1 MSPWRCPDERGV
13 LWSPVRPRPA
23 TDAGPRTSAVGGG
36 DIVSLVLEVT
46 RRLDDRGVAY
56 CHWKSN
62 DHLAAALSAD
72 TDLDILVDPAGID
85 DVYAIFAELSCRRG
99 RVANARNDIGLED
112 FLGVDE
118 ESGRLVHF
126 HVHYRIPGG
135 ERHNK
140 RFRLPWERVVL
151 ETRVRDASGVWVTAP
166 ALEIVLLVT
175 RYALKLRGRDIA
187 QRVSG
192 PSSELEYLMARADRG
207 DVLDL
212 AEQLLGPRGK
222 VAVARCLDQ
231 DMDTGSLYRLRRVA
245 LRALGSQASSRG
257 PVAFGR
263 RINREA
269 AWAMRGISR
278 KFFPRPVLKGRGGT
292 GGGLLVA
299 FVGCDGSG
307 KSTMVGESRAFLAP
321 KLDVFPMY
329 LGSGDGSS
337 SLVRKPMKWVRDRVF
352 GPSRNKG
359 TISKK
364 AEVAASHPG
373 AMSSAKAA
381 WAITLAAEKQRKIRQ
396 VMKAR
401 TRGMVVICDRWPQMQ
416 FPGELDGPRL
426 THWAAGNAWQ
436 RRLAR
441 YELRPYELARRYPP
455 DLIIRLDVDVDTAAT
470 RRPED
475 ARDYLEHRIELVRA
489 LDFSG
494 SLFGAVDIDGTQP
507 PDKVLTAVLRAI
519 WSRL

>member
-1 MSPWRCPDERGV
+1 M
-13 LWSPVRPRPA
+13 
-23 TDAGPRTSAVGGG
+23 
-36 DIVSLVLEVT
+36 SLVMEVL

-85 DVYAIFAELSCRRG
+85 DVYAIFAELACRRG
-99 RVANARNDIGLED
+99 RVANARNDVGLED
-112 FLGVDE
+112 FLGVDD
-118 ESGRLVHF
+118 ESGRMVHF

-140 RFRLPWERVVL
+140 RFRLPWERTVL
-151 ETRVRDASGVWVTAP
+151 ATRVRDETGVWVTAP
-166 ALEIVLLVT
+166 AVEVVLLLT
-175 RYALKLRGRDIA
+175 RYALKLRGRDM
-187 QRVSG
+187 VGGSSG
-192 PSSELEYLMARADRG
+192 PGSELAFLMERTDRDTVLETTRA
-207 DVLDL
+207 
-212 AEQLLGPRGK
+212 LLGDAAVP
-222 VAVARCLDQ
+222 AVAAALD
-231 DMDTGSLYRLRRVA
+231 DGPSTATLYRLRRVV
-245 LRALGSQASSRG
+245 LRALSSQTSSRG
-257 PVAFGR
+257 PAAFTR
-263 RINREA
+263 RMNREA

-278 KFFPRPVLKGRGGT
+278 KVAPRPVLKGRGGT
-292 GGGLLVA
+292 GGGLLIA

-307 KSTMVGESRAFLAP
+307 KSTMVGETRAFLAP

-337 SLVRKPMKWVRDRVF
+337 SLARKPMKVVRDLVF

-359 TISKK
+359 AIAKK
-364 AEVAASHPG
+364 AEAATAHPG
-373 AMSSAKAA
+373 AMGAAKAL
-381 WAITLAAEKQRKIRQ
+381 WAVTLASEKSRKLRQ

-416 FPGELDGPRL
+416 YAGELDGPRL
-426 THWAAGNAWQ
+426 THWAEGSAWQ
-436 RRLAR
+436 RRLAA
-441 YELRPYELARRYPP
+441 YELRPYELARRFPP
-455 DLIIRLDVDVDTAAT
+455 DLVIRLDVDADTASQ

-475 ARDYLEHRIELVRA
+475 GRDYLEHRIELVRS
-489 LDFSG
+489 LTFDG

-507 PDKVLTAVLRAI
+507 PDKVLTAILRAI

>member
-1 MSPWRCPDERGV
+1 M
-13 LWSPVRPRPA
+13 
-23 TDAGPRTSAVGGG
+23 
-36 DIVSLVLEVT
+36 SLVLEVT
-46 RRLDDRGVAY
+46 RRFDDRGVAY

-62 DHLAAALSAD
+62 DHLDAALSAD

-85 DVYAIFAELSCRRG
+85 DVYAIFAELACRRG

-151 ETRVRDASGVWVTAP
+151 QTRVRDASGVWVTAP
-166 ALEIVLLVT
+166 ALEIVLLLT

-187 QRVSG
+187 QRASG
-192 PSSELEYLMARADRG
+192 PRSELAFLMERAERD
-207 DVLDL
+207 DVLAL
-212 AEQLLGPRGK
+212 SEQLLGTRGK
-222 VAVARCLDQ
+222 VAIERCLD
-231 DMDTGSLYRLRRVA
+231 DDVDTASLYRLRRVA
-245 LRALGSQASSRG
+245 LRELGSQASSRG
-257 PVAFGR
+257 PAAFGR
-263 RINREA
+263 RMNREA

-278 KFFPRPVLKGRGGT
+278 KFVPRPVLKGRGGT
-292 GGGLLVA
+292 GGGLLIA

-321 KLDVFPMY
+321 KLDVYPMY

-337 SLVRKPMKWVRDRVF
+337 SLVRKPMKWVRDRLF
-352 GPSRNKG
+352 GPSRDKG

-364 AEVAASHPG
+364 AEVAESHPG
-373 AMSSAKAA
+373 AMSSAKAV
-381 WAITLAAEKQRKIRQ
+381 WAIALAAEKNRKLRQ

-401 TRGMVVICDRWPQMQ
+401 TRGMVAICDRWPQMQ

-426 THWAAGNAWQ
+426 THWANGNAWQ

-441 YELRPYELARRYPP
+441 YELRPYEMARRYPP
-455 DLIIRLDVDVDTAAT
+455 DLVIRLDVDVETASA

-475 ARDYLEHRIELVRA
+475 APDYLEHRIGLVRA